1 MSVFRERLLW
11 DERAQRE
18 KKKKEPTEDRKTAD
32 RSRRSE
38 SVGCDGKKACVGGG
52 AEGAPT
58 GDSNQK
64 PEERKRL
71 IKDGGVHVQP
81 SVPDSGVVQA
91 S

>member
-1 MSVFRERLLW
+1 MFSGSVSSGTNER
-11 DERAQRE
+11 RE
-18 KKKKEPTEDRKTAD
+18 KKRKKSRRRTKTAD

-64 PEERKRL
+64 QEERKHL

-91 S
+91 P